1 VQNGFVVGSAIS
13 TIKHPSMTGTKM
25 LVVQPLMAD
34 RTSADGYPVLA
45 VDCVGAG
52 AGETVMISSDGRF
65 VRDLL
70 NSDSTPV
77 RWAVIGIEDE

>member
-1 VQNGFVVGSAIS
+1 VQSGFVVGSAIA
-13 TIKHPSMTGTKM
+13 TIKHPSMVGTKL

-34 RTSADGYPVLA
+34 RTSADGHPVLA
-45 VDCVGAG
+45 IDCVGSG

-65 VRDLL
+65 VRDFLEC
-70 NSDSTPV
+70 DSTPV